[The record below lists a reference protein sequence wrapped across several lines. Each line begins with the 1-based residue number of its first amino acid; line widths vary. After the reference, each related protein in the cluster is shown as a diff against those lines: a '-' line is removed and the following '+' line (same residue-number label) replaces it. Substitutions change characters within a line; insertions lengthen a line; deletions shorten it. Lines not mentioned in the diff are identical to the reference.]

1 LLFFGNAGAITLGQ
15 EDQFEDGSLDGWTN
29 GPAAAGPTNGGG
41 FLEVNSDGAGAGGR
55 MAVLNQQQW
64 SGDYNAAGV
73 TAVSLDAANPGD
85 TTLRVRIV
93 VRDAGLGNAGGT
105 AYVSATPLVLNPGAG
120 FTSHRFE
127 FSDLVLASD
136 SAGNMPLQTILGN
149 VVQFRV
155 ISATGTTFRGSSL
168 VGTLRLDNI
177 QAEAEGIVGGDDAV
191 AVLPLEDVGGSAE
204 LEAVVVTDELGT
216 GRATIKDLG
225 SAAGIN
231 VVDYSAG
238 LPPKDAAI
246 AADLNGNGADDIAL
260 LLDDD
265 LANLPRIE
273 VRDPLSGARVKN
285 VNFNKD
291 HEGIAL
297 AIIDDQN
304 NNQSQE
310 AVVLARQ
317 GGNRPR
323 LLIRDI
329 ETKAKVNNIS
339 LPKSFE
345 ALDLVMTGDI
355 DGSGSPEALVL
366 AERKSDNKGFVLIWD
381 TGGAGKVVNVQLPKE
396 HTPLAHDALS
406 GPGGLPSVAVLA
418 LRQADERGRLFVY
431 DTMTAAKLWAA
442 TVGST
447 RTPVDVKVYQTS
459 TQRTRV
465 AVLAE
470 RISDKR
476 PIVTIY
482 EGDTGALVTNISY
495 NADQTPVSLVV
506 VPDLNNNAEPELG
519 VLVKD
524 QGLKLRVRDSAT
536 KGLVQAI
543 TVP

>member
-1 LLFFGNAGAITLGQ
+1 
-15 EDQFEDGSLDGWTN
+15 
-29 GPAAAGPTNGGG
+29 
-41 FLEVNSDGAGAGGR
+41 
-55 MAVLNQQQW
+55 
-64 SGDYNAAGV
+64 
-73 TAVSLDAANPGD
+73 
-85 TTLRVRIV
+85 
-93 VRDAGLGNAGGT
+93 
-105 AYVSATPLVLNPGAG
+105 
-120 FTSHRFE
+120 
-127 FSDLVLASD
+127 
-136 SAGNMPLQTILGN
+136 
-149 VVQFRV
+149 
-155 ISATGTTFRGSSL
+155 
-168 VGTLRLDNI
+168 
-177 QAEAEGIVGGDDAV
+177 
-191 AVLPLEDVGGSAE
+191 
-204 LEAVVVTDELGT
+204 
-216 GRATIKDLG
+216 
-225 SAAGIN
+225 
-231 VVDYSAG
+231 VDYSAG